1 SPVNENDKIK
11 ILELKSEVDF
21 IKVET
26 NENDGISI
34 KLDKEKEVKSG
45 YYTINAKLE
54 NSKGRKNLV
63 LITVNITQGPL

>member
-1 SPVNENDKIK
+1 VNENDKIK